1 MVSPVGWSLVWLG
14 VLMALFVAAFLWSAR
29 EDRRAWDRMRALA
42 AADRRAGTPQAGP
55 ARAEVERDRTRAPSS
70 PSTPVSAAA
79 ASPAA
84 ADTGLHPARRHV
96 HG

>member
-1 MVSPVGWSLVWLG
+1 VIGALVWLG
-14 VLMALFVAAFLWSAR
+14 ALAALCAALLAWCAR
-29 EDRRAWDRMRALA
+29 EDRRAWERMRELA
-42 AADRRAGTPQAGP
+42 AAERRARFPQPGP
-55 ARAEVERDRTRAPSS
+55 ARAEVERDRTRAASS